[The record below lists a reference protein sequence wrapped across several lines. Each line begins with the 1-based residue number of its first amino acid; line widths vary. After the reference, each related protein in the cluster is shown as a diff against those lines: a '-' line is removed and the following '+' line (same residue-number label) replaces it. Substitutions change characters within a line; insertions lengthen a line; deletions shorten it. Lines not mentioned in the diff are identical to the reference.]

1 MSYVDLLP
9 SLIANQIAV
18 VTLRRIYQSPFPRW
32 YNPNATCAYHGG
44 TLGHLIEQCVALKHK
59 VQSLIDA
66 GWLTFQEDD
75 PNVKI
80 NPLTNHGGPAVNALE
95 ECGPQRPKQ
104 LKDVVTSRRFM
115 LEALREAGFIS
126 FDGGEGDN
134 CLIHPGE
141 AHNVEACPVVED
153 LLQGIMDQGQ
163 FEISDARKEE
173 QHVCMQSVDKCPSN
187 PKPLVIHFTRD
198 GASQKPRGSQP
209 ILGKKPVP
217 FPYRS
222 NKAAPWRYAPQKL
235 NEKKD
240 KVVGDDLSFA
250 KVTNIMGM
258 SGVTRSGRV
267 FAPPDPLVRS
277 KDVKGK
283 VKGEEDFD
291 RKKISAKE
299 ANEFPQIIQQSEFK
313 VIEQLNKTLGRV
325 SLLELLM
332 NSKPHQALLVKIL
345 NETHVA
351 QDISVEGFGG
361 IINNITAN
369 NYLTFVD
376 EEIPVEGRGH
386 NTVLHVSVK
395 CLDHVMAKMLID
407 SGSSLNVM
415 PKSTLDKLPFN
426 ASHLRQSSMVVQA
439 FDGNCR
445 DVRG

>member
-1 MSYVDLLP
+1 MKKLSEFAPIPMSYVDLLP

-217 FPYRS
+217 FPYKS
-222 NKAAPWRYAPQKL
+222 DKAVPWKYAPQKPDGI
-235 NEKKD
+235 KD
-240 KVVGDDLSFA
+240 ESVKDDLCST
-250 KVTNIMGM
+250 KVTNIFWPAWETPPVQRSPSKRHPLNHKGP
-258 SGVTRSGRV
+258 SLRTRLLHNL
-267 FAPPDPLVRS
+267 APLVAPIR
-277 KDVKGK
+277 
-283 VKGEEDFD
+283 
-291 RKKISAKE
+291 A
-299 ANEFPQIIQQSEFK
+299 
-313 VIEQLNKTLGRV
+313 
-325 SLLELLM
+325 
-332 NSKPHQALLVKIL
+332 QAPIW
-345 NETHVA
+345 
-351 QDISVEGFGG
+351 EGIF
-361 IINNITAN
+361 
-369 NYLTFVD
+369 
-376 EEIPVEGRGH
+376 
-386 NTVLHVSVK
+386 
-395 CLDHVMAKMLID
+395 
-407 SGSSLNVM
+407 
-415 PKSTLDKLPFN
+415 
-426 ASHLRQSSMVVQA
+426 Q
-439 FDGNCR
+439 
-445 DVRG
+445 